1 MSSTIDQA
9 MRLLSPLLG
18 TALYVLAGP
27 DAVIALTVV
36 FFLIAAVILVGLRLE
51 ESEPE
56 DPANRGGL
64 WAEVSAGFRYLRHTP
79 PLGRL
84 TLLLGVGIAAT
95 GLVNIAIFPFL
106 DQGVGVAASTI
117 GVLVSIQGVG
127 AILGGLTAAWAIG
140 RSGEV
145 PTFALGMAGLG
156 IGLVPLMANSLTAA
170 VAGMALG
177 GFSVS
182 WLVVSYAT
190 ARQRLTPA
198 RLQGR
203 VAGAANISIN
213 LPQAVITF
221 VGAGLLAVADYRLLV
236 LATVIVVFASA
247 LAATP
252 ARHAGPPTLPT
263 S

>member
-1 MSSTIDQA
+1 M
-9 MRLLSPLLG
+9 
-18 TALYVLAGP
+18 
-27 DAVIALTVV
+27 IALTVV

-156 IGLVPLMANSLTAA
+156 IGLVPLMANSSPRPSPEWRS
-170 VAGMALG
+170 AGSASVGSWSPTRRLG
-177 GFSVS
+177 SGSPRPGS
-182 WLVVSYAT
+182 KGGWLG
-190 ARQRLTPA
+190 Q
-198 RLQGR
+198 
-203 VAGAANISIN
+203 
-213 LPQAVITF
+213 
-221 VGAGLLAVADYRLLV
+221 
-236 LATVIVVFASA
+236 
-247 LAATP
+247 
-252 ARHAGPPTLPT
+252 PT
-263 S
+263 SQSICRKQ